1 MQVSYEKYAMLSGV
15 LMAAAIGIGGGY
27 LLQTW
32 DQEPSGTN
40 SSAVQSNAKVEPN
53 FPMGPGQITASSPSQ
68 VVRADAQSM
77 FVLDASGNLLV
88 DEKTES
94 VLNSL
99 LIILPANPTPLQRR
113 EVEAIARTGLPDK
126 AAEKAANL
134 IRNYVDYRKAASV
147 FAAQPDPENLA
158 AQREMEDR
166 RVALHRRYFDPATAE
181 ALFGVRDAQQ
191 IYSLE
196 VMRVASDNT
205 LNAAEKKQQ
214 IKALHQ
220 ALPPKIAALEV
231 NGQEFSAE
239 LEEQI
244 AALRQRGAP
253 DEEVKHLRI
262 QYFGGEATPV
272 KPAIDIKK

>member
-1 MQVSYEKYAMLSGV
+1 MQISYKKYALFSGILV
-15 LMAAAIGIGGGY
+15 AAAIGISGGY

-32 DQEPSGTN
+32 DQEPSGIN
-40 SSAVQSNAKVEPN
+40 SSAAQSDAKAEPN
-53 FPMGPGQITASSPSQ
+53 FPIGPGQMAASSPSQ
-68 VVRADAQSM
+68 VVRADAKSM
-77 FVLDASGNLLV
+77 FVLDASGNLMV

-99 LIILPANPTPLQRR
+99 LSILPLNPTPLQRQ
-113 EVEAIARTGLPDK
+113 EVETTARIGLPEK

-134 IRNYVDYRKAASV
+134 IRNYIDYRKAAST

-196 VMRVASDNT
+196 VLRVASDNT
-205 LNAAEKKQQ
+205 LSAAEKQQQ

-253 DEEVKHLRI
+253 DEEVTHLRI
-262 QYFGGEATPV
+262 QYFGGEAAPR
-272 KPAIDIKK
+272 AIEIKK